1 MAQSDSKE
9 MMLAELNRSTPS
21 AVFVKF
27 GFEWE
32 MFDIDSNGNT
42 IPKRQNLTGKNAKNN
57 LIKIS
62 DPNKEEI
69 FKKLAKLL
77 KKYQDFVDSL
87 GEENGS

>member
-1 MAQSDSKE
+1 MVQNDSKE
-9 MMLAELNRSTPS
+9 MMQAELNRSTPS
-21 AVFVKF
+21 AVFVRF

-42 IPKRQNLTGKNAKNN
+42 IPKRQNLRGNNAKKN

-62 DPNKEEI
+62 DPDKEEI